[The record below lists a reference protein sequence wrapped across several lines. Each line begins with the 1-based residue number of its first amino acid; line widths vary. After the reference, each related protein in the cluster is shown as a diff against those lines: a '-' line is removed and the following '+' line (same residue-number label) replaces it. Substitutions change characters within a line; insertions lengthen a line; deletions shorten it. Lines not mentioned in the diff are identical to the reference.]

1 MIRAIRKRYFARS
14 LPGSLL
20 HTREYARRA
29 AFTARSTS
37 ASEASATSAS
47 TSSVAGLIVLND
59 FPEPSTNSPLMKR
72 PYDDLMS
79 TIERD
84 SGAGAYSK
92 NGAAVSGTLTMIA
105 SVQGEVVGTAVAAGG
120 DLGALH
126 QQVVEQR
133 GGAEAEP
140 VRVEPVLARHLVDHH
155 EVLDRVLAG
164 PDAAGRLH
172 TDHLAGGL
180 AEVADGLEHDHRD
193 RQGRGRLHLARGG
206 LDEVAAG
213 HHREPGGAAYVV
225 VGLELA

>member
-20 HTREYARRA
+20 HTRVYARRA

-37 ASEASATSAS
+37 ASDASATSAR

-59 FPEPSTNSPLMKR
+59 LPEPSTNSPLMKS

-92 NGAAVSGTLTMIA
+92 NGVAVSGTLTICFLPA
-105 SVQGEVVGTAVAAGG
+105 SVEGEVVGAGVAAGRH
-120 DLGALH
+120 LGALH

-140 VRVEPVLARHLVDHH
+140 VRVEPIVARHLVDH
-155 EVLDRVLAG
+155 
-164 PDAAGRLH
+164 
-172 TDHLAGGL
+172 
-180 AEVADGLEHDHRD
+180 
-193 RQGRGRLHLARGG
+193 
-206 LDEVAAG
+206 
-213 HHREPGGAAYVV
+213 
-225 VGLELA
+225 